1 MGLYRDRGVVVR
13 TIKLGEADRI
23 VSVITQTHGKV
34 RAVAKGVRKTKSR
47 YGGRLEPLRH
57 LDLQF
62 YEGRGDLDIVTQ
74 AETRDH
80 WPAVRDDLDRLGKA
94 MTLAEVLAH
103 MLVLAEWVD
112 RTLERG
118 LAEGEVERSR
128 PEPPPPT
135 VDGLRRRTLEALLS
149 VRARLEGADDERLVT
164 VEITASRSRG
174 PQPFWSL
181 INGPLADFLTHVGQV
196 AAWRRQAGSPAP
208 RADVFRGEPPGSPD
222 GDG

>member
-1 MGLYRDRGVVVR
+1 MSSEELPFRELSAGPERLCGSSALVRLVDGMGFRYRWATEG
-13 TIKLGEADRI
+13 
-23 VSVITQTHGKV
+23 
-34 RAVAKGVRKTKSR
+34 
-47 YGGRLEPLRH
+47 
-57 LDLQF
+57 LDDEYLSF
-62 YEGRGDLDIVTQ
+62 Q
-74 AETRDH
+74 ASEE
-80 WPAVRDDLDRLGKA
+80 A

-222 GDG
+222 GDS